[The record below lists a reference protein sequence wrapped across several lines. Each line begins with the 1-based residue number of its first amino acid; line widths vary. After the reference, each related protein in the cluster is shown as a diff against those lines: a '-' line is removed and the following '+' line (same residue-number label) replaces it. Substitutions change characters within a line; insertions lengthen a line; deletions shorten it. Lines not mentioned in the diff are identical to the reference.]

1 MKEEDEWG
9 AFSGPGQEKKE
20 DSDDF
25 GEMVDGNNAIDS
37 PEKPATKVDLIED
50 AFKDMFS
57 P

>member
-25 GEMVDGNNAIDS
+25 GEMVDGNNAVDS